1 MFGLLEKVGKTVW
14 DISNIPVD
22 IVRDVITEEED
33 SWVDE
38 DLNEIDKNLEKIF
51 TGDWDDDK

>member
-51 TGDWDDDK
+51 TGDWDDNK